1 MKKFL
6 QTAFV
11 AAMTFFAANSYGQL
25 ANGSILPAGVNLTDL
40 NGNTYDIDA
49 LLSGG
54 KTIFIDISATWCGPC
69 WGFHQTHIL
78 DDLYTQYGPTGTDE
92 VRVFWIE
99 GDATT
104 SVDLI
109 SGIGT
114 NTQGDWTAGTTFPL
128 VDDAAASQTL
138 QAGFYPTLYMICP
151 SRRVWHISPS
161 EVNAYWPVSQ
171 HIDNSRACN
180 NPIDAVLDSY
190 TGETATCGYISQ
202 MKVLIQNKGVNTL
215 TSAGIAAKVN
225 GTTVAYR
232 DWTGSLEQFQSVEV
246 NVGAN
251 LFNTPSTDVEF
262 TVYTTGNDV
271 APADNIGVQT
281 ITLAPEVTNTSLIV
295 KITTDRYGSES
306 SWKIRKGNN
315 AVLASGGPYADL
327 AANGVTIQPDV
338 TVTLPAMDCYKFE
351 MLDSYADGICC
362 LYGQGGYQVTT
373 SDGTVVLSG
382 GEFGATDAKRIS
394 YGVTSIGEEL
404 SAASLNVFPNPST
417 GICNVTMNMTKNEDV
432 SIRVYNMLGSL
443 VSSRDLG
450 SLTPGD
456 YIYQVDL
463 SSQASG
469 VYTMMMVTSKG
480 VQTQLISINR

>member
-25 ANGSILPAGVNLTDL
+25 ANGTILPAGINLTDL
-40 NGNTYDIDA
+40 NGYTYNIDS

-54 KTIFIDISATWCGPC
+54 KTIFIDVSATWCGPC

-99 GDATT
+99 GDAAT

-128 VDDAAASQTL
+128 VDDAAAASTL
-138 QAGFYPTLYMICP
+138 QIGFYPTLYMICP

-161 EVNAYWPVSQ
+161 EVLAYWPVAL
-171 HIDNSRACN
+171 HIENARACN
-180 NPIDAVLDSY
+180 NPIDAVLNSY
-190 TGETATCGYISQ
+190 TGETSTCGTLSPLTIQ
-202 MKVLIQNKGVNTL
+202 IQNKGVQAL
-215 TSAGIAAKVN
+215 SSATITASIG
-225 GTTVAYR
+225 GTEVATT
-232 DWTGSLEQFQSVEV
+232 DWTGALQQFQT
-246 NVGAN
+246 GAVSFGSAN
-251 LFNTPSTDVEF
+251 ITSSSDLTF
-262 TVYTTGNDV
+262 TVTPTGTDASPTDNTFVQSIDMAPTVTT
-271 APADNIGVQT
+271 ANIF
-281 ITLAPEVTNTSLIV
+281 V
-295 KITTDRYGSES
+295 KITTDQYGTES
-306 SWKIRKGNN
+306 TWKIRNSSN
-315 AVLASGGPYADL
+315 AVVASGGPYTDL
-327 AANGVTIQPDV
+327 AAVGVTVQPEV
-338 TVTLPAMDCYKFE
+338 IVTLPLNDCYKFE
-351 MLDSYADGICC
+351 MNDAYGDGMCCAYGDGGYEVTDSDGIV
-362 LYGQGGYQVTT
+362 LV
-373 SDGTVVLSG
+373 SGT
-382 GEFGATDAKRIS
+382 EFSTQSKKALIANTVGINEVS
-394 YGVTSIGEEL
+394 NFN
-404 SAASLNVFPNPST
+404 SLNIYPNPSS
-417 GICNVTMNMTKNEDV
+417 GICNITMNMTKNEDV

-463 SSQASG
+463 STQASG
-469 VYTMMMVTSKG
+469 VYSMMMITSQG

>member
-25 ANGSILPAGVNLTDL
+25 ANGSIIPAGVNLTDL

-54 KTIFIDISATWCGPC
+54 KTIFIDISATWCGPG

-99 GDATT
+99 GDAATG
-104 SVDLI
+104 VPLI
-109 SGIGT
+109 SGIGA

-128 VDDAAASQTL
+128 IDDAAASETL

-161 EVNAYWPVSQ
+161 EVLAYWPVAL
-171 HIDNSRACN
+171 HISNARACS

-190 TGETATCGYISQ
+190 TGETSTCGTISPL
-202 MKVLIQNKGVNTL
+202 KIEIQNKGVQTL
-215 TSAGIAAKVN
+215 SSATISASIG
-225 GTTVAYR
+225 GTEVATTN
-232 DWTGSLEQFQSVEV
+232 WTGTLEQFQTGLVSF
-246 NVGAN
+246 GSAN
-251 LFNTPSTDVEF
+251 ITSSTDLTF
-262 TVYTTGNDV
+262 TVTPTGTDV
-271 APADNIGVQT
+271 APTDNVLVQS
-281 ITLAPEVTNTSLIV
+281 INMAPEVTTNSLIV
-295 KITTDRYGSES
+295 KITSDRYGSES
-306 SWKIRKGNN
+306 TWKIRRGNN
-315 AVLASGGPYADL
+315 SVLASGGPYADL
-327 AANGVTIQPDV
+327 AANGVTIQPPV
-338 TVTLPAMDCYKFE
+338 TVNLTAADCYKFE
-351 MLDSYADGICC
+351 MLDSYGDGICC
-362 LYGQGGYQVTT
+362 QYGDGGYEVTT
-373 SDGTVVLSG
+373 SDGTVLISG
-382 GEFGATDAKRIS
+382 GEFEASEAKRLS
-394 YGVTSIGEEL
+394 YGVTSIGDEV

-417 GICNVTMNMTKNEDV
+417 GICNLTMNLTKNEDV
-432 SIRVYNMLGSL
+432 SIRVFNMLGAL

-463 SSQASG
+463 SSQSAG
-469 VYTMMMVTSKG
+469 VYSMMMITSQG